1 MSDPVNY
8 DDIVKQLTA
17 AGLRPD
23 TVKNSRSGYAIGA
36 LVVGSSQAVRCLT
49 EDSPREAKG
58 WYWLNTTDI
67 ADQDGRMQSY
77 LIGSAG
83 VWQADSNNK
92 IALKLNIKGAS
103 KLSSDESAAMR
114 ARLADMQ
121 KRAAANRKDEARRA
135 ADLADRVWRAYSP
148 TGESSYL
155 VRKCVHG
162 YGVRYNPNGKDT
174 LAVPMTRDGR
184 IVGLQL
190 IRGADRGNKLQK
202 QNWPAGLDMVGAY
215 HLIGSTPAGVLL
227 ICEGFVTG
235 CSLHEATGLPVA
247 VCFSA
252 GNLLRVSS
260 ELAKRYKAS
269 RLLICADDD
278 YIQPCK
284 QCKAATPVAV
294 PACRACGEPH
304 GWENPGIT
312 AAKNAATAVG
322 GAWLAPEFAEERPTE
337 KKGGPTDFNDLHARE
352 GLHVVREQ
360 VEARLRDL
368 QWNVAPARALP
379 EHGGGERR
387 GLPGLIS
394 VDEACERYALVYGGK
409 GTLFDHREHAL
420 VPKSD
425 VLDVLPDHGWREWKL
440 RQDRQVVRL
449 SEVGFDPA
457 CTDPAILCNL
467 WGGWPTAPKQ
477 GKCERL
483 LDLLAYLCS
492 GEQNAGDLY
501 QWALRWLAYPIQ
513 RHGAKMRTALIF
525 HGPQGTGKNLFF
537 EAVMSI
543 YGEYGRI
550 VDQAAIEDRFNDWAS
565 RKLFLI
571 ADEVVARQELYHV
584 KNKLKSFVTGEWIR
598 INPKNVAAHD
608 EKNHVNLVYLSNE
621 IQPLPLDADDRRHF
635 VIWTPAKL
643 SPDFYQ
649 EIRDELNNGGIA
661 ALHWHLLHLDL
672 GEFDEHT
679 KPPETQ
685 AKRDLMDVGAG
696 NVQRFIRQWI
706 SGDVF
711 VRVDDAPLPVCPCG
725 SSDLYQAYLSWCRT
739 DGVRNPR
746 EANQFIGEIA
756 KIPGWSK
763 GHKDRYPDTG
773 CVGRPIR
780 QRFIIP
786 GADHMEAWAKAG
798 HADRRKRDEQ
808 TQTQWLTDCFFAFQS
823 ATEVRR

>member
-1 MSDPVNY
+1 MTWANY
-8 DDIVKQLTA
+8 DDVVDQLQA
-17 AGLRPD
+17 HGLYLPD
-23 TVKNSRSGYAIGA
+23 GIQVNTPRM
-36 LVVGSSQAVRCLT
+36 VRCRV
-49 EDSPREAKG
+49 EGGDREKRG
-58 WYWLNTTDI
+58 WYWLQDI
-67 ADQDGRMQSY
+67 ELADKDGQRRLY
-77 LIGSAG
+77 ITGAYG
-83 VWQADSNNK
+83 VWQANDNGKQK
-92 IALKLNIKGAS
+92 IVIKREGPALTVEQK
-103 KLSSDESAAMR
+103 AAIT
-114 ARLADMQ
+114 ARLAAMQ
-121 KRAAANRKDEARRA
+121 KRAALARKEEARKA
-135 ADLADRVWRAYSP
+135 ADIADRAWRAYVPEGDSDYLKKKGIGAHGLRFSP
-148 TGESSYL
+148 G
-155 VRKCVHG
+155 G
-162 YGVRYNPNGKDT
+162 NGT
-174 LAVPMTRDGR
+174 LAVPMLRDGR
-184 IVGLQL
+184 IVGLQI
-190 IRGADRGNKLQK
+190 IRGKDRGNKLEK
-202 QNWPAGLDMVGAY
+202 QYWPAGMDKVGAY
-215 HLIGSTPAGVLL
+215 HLIGGTPRGVVLVA
-227 ICEGFVTG
+227 EGYATAATLF
-235 CSLHEATGLPVA
+235 EATGLPVA
-247 VCFSA
+247 VAFDA
-252 GNLLRVSS
+252 GSLVPVATAVST
-260 ELAKRYKAS
+260 RYKTS
-269 RLLICADDD
+269 RVLICADDD
-278 YIQPCK
+278 YR
-284 QCKAATPVAV
+284 TD
-294 PACRACGEPH
+294 G
-304 GWENPGIT
+304 NPGVT
-312 AAKNAATAVG
+312 AARNAATAVG
-322 GAWLAPEFAEERPTE
+322 GAWISPEFAEERPTE
-337 KKGGPTDFNDLHARE
+337 KKGGPTDFNDLHALE

-368 QWNVAPARALP
+368 QWNLAPARALP
-379 EHGGGERR
+379 EQGGGERR

-440 RQDRQVVRL
+440 RADRQVVRL

-457 CTDPAILCNL
+457 GTDAGILCNL
-467 WGGWPTAPKQ
+467 WGGWPTTPKQ
-477 GKCERL
+477 GKCDCL

-513 RHGAKMRTALIF
+513 RPGAKMRTALIF

-537 EAVMSI
+537 EAVMAI

-661 ALHWHLLHLDL
+661 ALHYHLLHLDI
-672 GEFDEHT
+672 GDFDEHT

-696 NVQRFIRQWI
+696 NAQRFIREWL
-706 SGDVF
+706 SGDLVI
-711 VRVDDAPLPVCPCG
+711 DDKQVPLCPCA
-725 SSDLYQAYLSWCRT
+725 SSDLYATYLRWCRL

-756 KIPGWSK
+756 KLPGWAK
-763 GHKDRYPDTG
+763 GHKDRYADLNMFGKP
-773 CVGRPIR
+773 VR
-780 QRFIIP
+780 QRFILP
-786 GADHMEAWAKAG
+786 SAEHMTQWAKAG
-798 HADRRKRDEQ
+798 HGDHRKRDEQ
-808 TQTQWLTDCFFAFQS
+808 TQTQWLTDCFFAFQA
-823 ATEVRR
+823 ATKVRQ